1 MFSHTHAG
9 VLITDPEVRVSHKVI
24 ACRRDFFITWAHLKS
39 LSQKSFHT
47 IPQSRTYDPLSCIP
61 KVISIDVRET
71 VQDACLPPLPVSTYP
86 PFSSAYYSW
95 CLPYWSVVLGPKW
108 DWSVDGFI
116 CQSQRALTET
126 VRRVIKPARSEL
138 ENLQYCTRQWRCL
151 SQLLSLKT
159 SNILADQL
167 FSLVWEQLIISEE
180 MTPFLCVIHSML
192 LIASLTRPKLWIIL
206 YLMYSCKI

>member
-9 VLITDPEVRVSHKVI
+9 VLITDPELSVSHNVI
-24 ACRRDFFITWAHLKS
+24 GFRRDFFSTWTHLKS

-61 KVISIDVRET
+61 KVISIDVSET
-71 VQDACLPPLPVSTYP
+71 VQDACLPPLPISTYP
-86 PFSSAYYSW
+86 PFSLAYCGW

-126 VRRVIKPARSEL
+126 VRRVIKLARSEL
-138 ENLQYCTRQWRCL
+138 ENLQYCTRQLHCL
-151 SQLLSLKT
+151 VQY
-159 SNILADQL
+159 L
-167 FSLVWEQLIISEE
+167 FSPVWEQLIISEE
-180 MTPFLCVIHSML
+180 MRCAQRHSCVSSIACCSLLHSHTQ
-192 LIASLTRPKLWIIL
+192 SFG
-206 YLMYSCKI
+206 